1 MVLKRLLK
9 RNRKKL
15 QRWPREET
23 SRCKSRRRK
32 LARNSLLLSM
42 KVGFSFEMGYTA
54 MLAVPWSS
62 SSSCHY
68 SWTKLVSTAQ
78 NWVGFPSPDQL
89 SYDNHHSLRVFI
101 HWHQVRRL
109 SIIAFFLSRGT
120 FSKIAKYH
128 GGHLRRHCWASYW
141 ELLRPRGKAHF

>member
-1 MVLKRLLK
+1 MA
-9 RNRKKL
+9 
-15 QRWPREET
+15 P
-23 SRCKSRRRK
+23 
-32 LARNSLLLSM
+32 
-42 KVGFSFEMGYTA
+42 GGDFEMQVKEEKASEELSATLDEGWFLLRDGLYCYVGCSMVFFVITPLF
-54 MLAVPWSS
+54 MDEVG
-62 SSSCHY
+62 
-68 SWTKLVSTAQ
+68 STAQ